1 VLCCSVLQ
9 CVAVC
14 CSVLQCV
21 AACCNVLISPVFHL
35 SPESTLKVP
44 CVAACCSM
52 LQRAAARC
60 SILQCVAARCYVL
73 RCVESALELPF
84 FDLFGSKH
92 ECNPNLTFIL
102 YVCSLSFCQSVSVSL
117 WGGFND

>member
-1 VLCCSVLQ
+1 MYFFGAVC

-21 AACCNVLISPVFHL
+21 AVCCNVLISLVFHL
-35 SPESTLKVP
+35 SPESMLKVP
-44 CVAACCSM
+44 YVAACCSVLQRVAAHCSM
-52 LQRAAARC
+52 LQY
-60 SILQCVAARCYVL
+60 VAARCYVL
-73 RCVESALELPF
+73 RCVDSALELPF

-102 YVCSLSFCQSVSVSL
+102 YVCSLSFCQSVCL
-117 WGGFND
+117 PMGWLQ